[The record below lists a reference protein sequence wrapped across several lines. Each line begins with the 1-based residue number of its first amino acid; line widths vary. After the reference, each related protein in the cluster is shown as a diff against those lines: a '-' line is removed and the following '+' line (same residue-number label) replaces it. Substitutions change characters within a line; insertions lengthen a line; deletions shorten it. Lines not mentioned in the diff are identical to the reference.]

1 MTFDKFYATD
11 NNGKVLVRKDKI
23 EKFLENLGVTKF
35 IVNDVYENESFNTDL
50 TEEELR
56 KNNSDR
62 TTYTI
67 NGNNVGGKCNVAF
80 EAIKMFALNHID
92 YSPEQI
98 IESWT
103 NLKIKHLPH
112 LIETEETH
120 QKRKEKSTD
129 LKFDDKSKRLDV
141 NGRVFY
147 VSNQFN
153 PERIEELK
161 DKVNKQNWGIRIEVQ
176 K

>member
-1 MTFDKFYATD
+1 M
-11 NNGKVLVRKDKI
+11 
-23 EKFLENLGVTKF
+23 
-35 IVNDVYENESFNTDL
+35 
-50 TEEELR
+50 R
-56 KNNSDR
+56 KNNSPR

-98 IESWT
+98 IE
-103 NLKIKHLPH
+103 
-112 LIETEETH
+112 TEETH

-141 NGRVFY
+141 NGLVFY

-161 DKVNKQNWGIRIEVQ
+161 DKVNKQNWGIKIEVQ